1 MTKRI
6 RSVPST
12 PGKLLKLKEVST
24 ERSPEQLS
32 PIFSLEHL
40 QRSHC
45 VSAIA
50 DRSERGLF
58 MDALL
63 TLSRLSWSQI
73 NSAPRHGLGSERM
86 PADQIKAKIP
96 SCVTADV
103 NLLVFRW
110 KGKLPF
116 VGFRDGRI
124 LNILWI
130 EQNFGDLYDHR

>member
-1 MTKRI
+1 MAKRI
-6 RSVPST
+6 RSAPTQQS
-12 PGKLLKLKEVST
+12 KLLKPKPVST

-63 TLSRLSWSQI
+63 TLSRLSWAQI
-73 NSAPRHGLGSERM
+73 NSAPRHGLGTERM
-86 PADQIKAKIP
+86 PADQIKVKIP
-96 SCVTADV
+96 PCVTDDV

-116 VGFRDGRI
+116 VGFRDGRV

-130 EQNFGDLYDHR
+130 EQNFGDLYDHC

>member
-6 RSVPST
+6 RSSPSRHS
-12 PGKLLKLKEVST
+12 KLLKSKDAST
-24 ERSPEQLS
+24 KRSPEQLS

-40 QRSHC
+40 QASHC
-45 VSAIA
+45 VSEIV

-58 MDALL
+58 MDALF
-63 TLSRLSWSQI
+63 TLSRMSWSQI
-73 NSAPRHGLGSERM
+73 NSAPRHGLGTERM
-86 PADQIKAKIP
+86 PARQIKAKIP

-116 VGFRDGRI
+116 VGFRDGRV

-130 EQNFGDLYDHR
+130 EQQFGDLYDHG

>member
-1 MTKRI
+1 MAKRI
-6 RSVPST
+6 RSAPTLQS
-12 PGKLLKLKEVST
+12 KLLNPKPVST

-32 PIFSLEHL
+32 PVFSLEHL

-45 VSAIA
+45 VSTIT

-63 TLSRLSWSQI
+63 TLSRLSWAQI
-73 NSAPRHGLGSERM
+73 NSAPRHGLGTEKM

-96 SCVTADV
+96 SCVTDDV

-116 VGFRDGRI
+116 VGFRDGRV

-130 EQNFGDLYDHR
+130 EQKFGDLYDHC